1 MQNTFIGNKKA
12 FSQSLKIKKQK
23 DDNLGNV
30 FYLRTIITEI
40 QKKETL
46 FQNIS
51 PEKLNHFINKNI
63 DLFEDNES
71 NKVIDI
77 NKDYLI
83 NLFTPE
89 NSNKK
94 DFQLIHNE
102 EFSLIKEKKK
112 EKIIIKAKQI
122 SCMICFI
129 ILEEES
135 KVEFCSGKCG
145 HVFCYDCYINCLKK
159 RKECPYCKKSVR
171 LSSLRKL
178 YFINPND

>member
-94 DFQLIHNE
+94 NFQLIYNE
-102 EFSLIKEKKK
+102 
-112 EKIIIKAKQI
+112 
-122 SCMICFI
+122 
-129 ILEEES
+129 
-135 KVEFCSGKCG
+135 
-145 HVFCYDCYINCLKK
+145 
-159 RKECPYCKKSVR
+159 
-171 LSSLRKL
+171 
-178 YFINPND
+178 

>member
-1 MQNTFIGNKKA
+1 MQNTFIGNKKT

-30 FYLRTIITEI
+30 FYVITEI

-51 PEKLNHFINKNI
+51 PEKLNLFINKNI

-71 NKVIDI
+71 NKMIDV

-83 NLFTPE
+83 YLFTPE
-89 NSNKK
+89 KSNKK
-94 DFQLIHNE
+94 NFQLIHNE

-112 EKIIIKAKQI
+112 
-122 SCMICFI
+122 
-129 ILEEES
+129 
-135 KVEFCSGKCG
+135 
-145 HVFCYDCYINCLKK
+145 KK
-159 RKECPYCKKSVR
+159 
-171 LSSLRKL
+171 
-178 YFINPND
+178 

>member
-1 MQNTFIGNKKA
+1 MQNTFLGNKKT

-30 FYLRTIITEI
+30 FYVITEI

-51 PEKLNHFINKNI
+51 PEKLNLFINKNI

-94 DFQLIHNE
+94 NFQLIHNE

-159 RKECPYCKKSVR
+159 EKNVLIVKKV
-171 LSSLRKL
+171 LD
-178 YFINPND
+178 FQV